1 MRANNHVCKDLSIEA
16 CMTLLTHQRQ
26 FGHQPEVHALVIGVG
41 DYRHLEGGN
50 RRKLVPTGGMGQLD
64 SPPISAAKFCR
75 WLINDMR
82 PQGRVLGSVDVLCS
96 GPAHFV
102 DADGHQVTPDRATM
116 RQVKKAAAR
125 WYAAAKSHPDNLA
138 IFYFC
143 GHGVSSGDVHSLLLE
158 DFGADQ
164 LDPFNSG
171 AIDAEAFMDGLRQ
184 NDARSQLFLLDAC
197 RTVDH
202 QSFGHL
208 GAQRGTPII
217 SGAAHANLGTIHQ
230 AALWATALGLQAYGR
245 TVQESLFMEAM
256 LASMNGAG
264 SMQDVNDGSWVIQ
277 PDMLKRGIDFLI
289 QRTYGTQVQYA
300 TLDRLVQGFAV
311 HVLPGN
317 PVVPVK
323 VSCRPANKTD
333 ETELRCSS
341 GDIRLAGPSHPWHLD
356 LPHSSYTF
364 EAVSGLRGVVDTKS
378 SHTAPPWTVVAL
390 DV

>member
-1 MRANNHVCKDLSIEA
+1 
-16 CMTLLTHQRQ
+16 MTLLTRRGRS
-26 FGHQPEVHALVIGVG
+26 GHEPEVHALVIGVG
-41 DYRHLEGGN
+41 DYSHLEGGN
-50 RRKLVPTGGMGQLD
+50 RRKFVHTGGMGQLD
-64 SPPISAAKFCR
+64 SPPLSAAKFCR
-75 WLINDMR
+75 WLMNDMR
-82 PQGRVLGSVDVLCS
+82 PQARVLGSVEVLCS

-102 DADGHQVTPDRATM
+102 DATGQQVSPDRATM
-116 RQVKKAAAR
+116 REVRKAAAR
-125 WYAAAKSHPDNLA
+125 WYAAAKSHPENLA

-158 DFGADQ
+158 DFGADR

-184 NDARSQLFLLDAC
+184 NDACSQLFLLDAC

-202 QSFGHL
+202 QSFGQF
-208 GAQRGTPII
+208 GTQRGAPVI
-217 SGAAHANLGTIHQ
+217 SGAPHANLGTVHQ
-230 AALWATALGLQAYGR
+230 AALWATALGFQAYGR
-245 TVQESLFMEAM
+245 TARESLFMEAM

-277 PDMLKRGIDFLI
+277 PDMLKRGIDFLV
-289 QRTYGTQVQYA
+289 QRASGTQIQYA
-300 TLDRLVQGFAV
+300 TLDRHAQGFAV
-311 HVLPGN
+311 HVLAGD

-323 VSCRPANKTD
+323 VSCRPADKTD

-341 GDIRLAGPSHPWHLD
+341 GDIRQAGPSHPWHLD
-356 LPHSSYTF
+356 LPHNLYTF
-364 EAVSGLRGVVDTKS
+364 EAVSGLGGVVDAKK